1 MSNDKIIVTKTNDG
15 YVVEIFAKEKVN
27 NEAIEI
33 IEGISILQCEKNVV
47 EEEQYSR
54 YKKIVDKMD
63 DMPIIIKVS
72 EIGKEPQLLKSQIR
86 AILRVAKDA
95 DVSIIFPEIATLN
108 ELKQYKDILEQCKS
122 ELDKENIP
130 YRKHIKIGIVVEIP
144 SAALMSYGL
153 SRECD
158 FLFIDINS
166 LTNYTFGVKNNNA
179 KKSDL
184 YEKFQ
189 PGVIKLVKQA
199 IEGAHD
205 AGIFCGICGDVVE
218 NNLYMP
224 LLIGLGLDQFS
235 INSENI
241 LNTRK
246 IISELDKTECKY
258 LVEEILQLRTIEDIE
273 KKLKQFTQ
281 N

>member
-1 MSNDKIIVTKTNDG
+1 MANDKDMITKTNDG
-15 YVVEIFAKEKVN
+15 YVVELFVNTKKETDFDESV
-27 NEAIEI
+27 
-33 IEGISILQCEKNVV
+33 EGISLIEHKTVLAEDDQY
-47 EEEQYSR
+47 EE
-54 YKKIVDKMD
+54 YKKIIDKMD
-63 DMPIIIKVS
+63 YKPVIIKAPKMQKDIQAVK
-72 EIGKEPQLLKSQIR
+72 IQLR
-86 AILRVAKDA
+86 AILRAGKHG
-95 DVSIIFPEIATLN
+95 DVSIVIPQIATVDEVKEYRQLIEECQA
-108 ELKQYKDILEQCKS
+108 ELQLE
-122 ELDKENIP
+122 NTP
-130 YRKHIKIGIVVEIP
+130 YRKNLKIGVIVEIP
-144 SAALMSYGL
+144 SVALNSYEIA
-153 SRECD
+153 RECD
-158 FLFIDINS
+158 FFFIDTNS
-166 LTNYTFGVKNNNA
+166 LTKYTYAN
-179 KKSDL
+179 KKEPS
-184 YEKFQ
+184 EKFELA
-189 PGVIKLVKQA
+189 VIKLVKQA